1 MKERSSIERE
11 AQELGIE
18 CEDSGKRSPRYDTD
32 KSAIGLLQPAVDLI
46 GIGID
51 NGLDDR
57 QTNLEAKTDYG
68 LDI

>member
-18 CEDSGKRSPRYDTD
+18 CEDSVKRSPRYDTD

-51 NGLDDR
+51 NGPDDR
-57 QTNLEAKTDYG
+57 QTNLEAKTD
-68 LDI
+68 